1 MSKRFSMD
9 IKKAISQLSLPDGS
23 FMVVGSG
30 LLDTLG
36 IRAAGDIDLLVSHDV
51 FNNLKHQNYKIQ
63 QHEDGSDYISI
74 GRFEIMVDW
83 FGNDLETMRESAVY
97 IDEIPYW
104 SLESMREWKC
114 DHAREKD
121 VRDIALIDEYRQQ
134 CADIKTTAKS

>member
-1 MSKRFSMD
+1 MD

-63 QHEDGSDYISI
+63 QQEDGSDYISI
-74 GRFEIMVDW
+74 DRFEIMVDW

>member
-1 MSKRFSMD
+1 MNIRE
-9 IKKAISQLSLPDGS
+9 AISQLLLPDGS
-23 FMVVGSG
+23 VMVVGSG

-51 FNNLKHQNYKIQ
+51 FDNFKHQNYKIQ
-63 QHEDGSDYISI
+63 QHKDGSDYISI
-74 GRFEIMVDW
+74 GRFEIMADW

-97 IDEIPYW
+97 IDKIPYW

-134 CADIKTTAKS
+134 HADIKTTAKP

>member
-1 MSKRFSMD
+1 MNIRE
-9 IKKAISQLSLPDGS
+9 AISQLLLPDGS

-51 FNNLKHQNYKIQ
+51 FDNFKHQNYKIQ
-63 QHEDGSDYISI
+63 QHKDGSDYISI
-74 GRFEIMVDW
+74 GRFEIMADW
-83 FGNDLETMRESAVY
+83 FGNDLETMCEGAVY

-134 CADIKTTAKS
+134 CAGIKTTAKP

>member
-1 MSKRFSMD
+1 MNIRE
-9 IKKAISQLSLPDGS
+9 AISQLLLPDGS

-51 FNNLKHQNYKIQ
+51 FDNFKHQNYKIQ
-63 QHEDGSDYISI
+63 QHKDGSDYISI
-74 GRFEIMVDW
+74 GRFEIMADW
-83 FGNDLETMRESAVY
+83 YGDNLETMRESAVY
-97 IDEIPYW
+97 IDKIPYW

-134 CADIKTTAKS
+134 HADIKTTAKP

>member
-1 MSKRFSMD
+1 
-9 IKKAISQLSLPDGS
+9 
-23 FMVVGSG
+23 MVVGSG

-104 SLESMREWKC
+104 SLESMHEWKC

-134 CADIKTTAKS
+134 CADIKTTAKP

>member
-1 MSKRFSMD
+1 MSKRFPMD

-97 IDEIPYW
+97 IDEIP
-104 SLESMREWKC
+104 
-114 DHAREKD
+114 HAREKD

-134 CADIKTTAKS
+134 CADIKTTAKP

>member
-1 MSKRFSMD
+1 MNIRE
-9 IKKAISQLSLPDGS
+9 AISQLLLPDGS

-74 GRFEIMVDW
+74 DLSRCSRLCPPRRTGGR
-83 FGNDLETMRESAVY
+83 SA
-97 IDEIPYW
+97 PA
-104 SLESMREWKC
+104 S
-114 DHAREKD
+114 
-121 VRDIALIDEYRQQ
+121 
-134 CADIKTTAKS
+134 

>member
-1 MSKRFSMD
+1 MNIRE
-9 IKKAISQLSLPDGS
+9 AISQLLLPDGS

-51 FNNLKHQNYKIQ
+51 FDNFKHQNYKIQ
-63 QHEDGSDYISI
+63 QHKDGSDYISI

-97 IDEIPYW
+97 IDKIPYW

-121 VRDIALIDEYRQQ
+121 VRDIALIDEYRQ
-134 CADIKTTAKS
+134 

>member
-1 MSKRFSMD
+1 MNIRE
-9 IKKAISQLSLPDGS
+9 AISQLSLPDGS

-51 FNNLKHQNYKIQ
+51 FDNFKHQNYKIQ
-63 QHEDGSDYISI
+63 QHKDGSDYISI
-74 GRFEIMVDW
+74 GRFEIMADW

-97 IDEIPYW
+97 IDKIPYW

-134 CADIKTTAKS
+134 HADIKTTAKP

>member
-1 MSKRFSMD
+1 MNIRE
-9 IKKAISQLSLPDGS
+9 AISQLLLPDGS

-51 FNNLKHQNYKIQ
+51 FDNFKHQNYKIQ
-63 QHEDGSDYISI
+63 QHKDGSDYISI

-134 CADIKTTAKS
+134 CADIKTTAKP

>member
-63 QHEDGSDYISI
+63 QHKDGSDYISI
-74 GRFEIMVDW
+74 GRFEIMADW
-83 FGNDLETMRESAVY
+83 YGDNLETMRESAVY

-104 SLESMREWKC
+104 SLESMHEWKC

-134 CADIKTTAKS
+134 CAGIKTTAKP

>member
-1 MSKRFSMD
+1 MNIRE
-9 IKKAISQLSLPDGS
+9 AISQLLLPDGS

-36 IRAAGDIDLLVSHDV
+36 IRAAGDIDLLVSHDA
-51 FNNLKHQNYKIQ
+51 FDNFKHQNYKIQ
-63 QHEDGSDYISI
+63 QHKDGSDYISI
-74 GRFEIMVDW
+74 GRFEIMADW

-134 CADIKTTAKS
+134 HADIKTTAKP

>member
-1 MSKRFSMD
+1 MD

-51 FNNLKHQNYKIQ
+51 FDNFKHQNYKIQ
-63 QHEDGSDYISI
+63 QHKDGSDYISI
-74 GRFEIMVDW
+74 GRFEIMADW
-83 FGNDLETMRESAVY
+83 YGDNLETMRESAVY
-97 IDEIPYW
+97 IDKIPYW

-134 CADIKTTAKS
+134 HADIKTTAKP

>member
-1 MSKRFSMD
+1 MNIRE
-9 IKKAISQLSLPDGS
+9 AISQLSLPDGS

-51 FNNLKHQNYKIQ
+51 FDNFKHQNYKIQ
-63 QHEDGSDYISI
+63 QHKDGSDYISI
-74 GRFEIMVDW
+74 GRFEIMADW
-83 FGNDLETMRESAVY
+83 YGDNLETMRESAVY
-97 IDEIPYW
+97 IDKIPYW

-134 CADIKTTAKS
+134 HADIKTTAKP

>member
-1 MSKRFSMD
+1 MNIRE
-9 IKKAISQLSLPDGS
+9 AISQLLLPDGS

-63 QHEDGSDYISI
+63 QHKDGSDYISI
-74 GRFEIMVDW
+74 GRFEIMADW
-83 FGNDLETMRESAVY
+83 YGDNLETMRESTVY

-121 VRDIALIDEYRQQ
+121 VRDIDLIDEYRQQ
-134 CADIKTTAKS
+134 HADIKTTAKP

>member
-1 MSKRFSMD
+1 MNIRE
-9 IKKAISQLSLPDGS
+9 AISQLLLPDGS

-51 FNNLKHQNYKIQ
+51 FDNFKHQNYKIQ
-63 QHEDGSDYISI
+63 QHKDGSDYISI
-74 GRFEIMVDW
+74 GRFEIMADW
-83 FGNDLETMRESAVY
+83 YGDNLETMRESAVY
-97 IDEIPYW
+97 IDKIPYW

-134 CADIKTTAKS
+134 HADIKTTVKP

>member
-1 MSKRFSMD
+1 MNIRE
-9 IKKAISQLSLPDGS
+9 AISQLLLPDGS

-51 FNNLKHQNYKIQ
+51 FDNFKHQNYKIQ
-63 QHEDGSDYISI
+63 QHKDGSDYISI
-74 GRFEIMVDW
+74 GRFEIMADW

-97 IDEIPYW
+97 IDKIPYW

-134 CADIKTTAKS
+134 HADIKTTAKP

>member
-1 MSKRFSMD
+1 MNIRE
-9 IKKAISQLSLPDGS
+9 AISQLLLPDGS

-51 FNNLKHQNYKIQ
+51 FDNFKHQNYKIQ
-63 QHEDGSDYISI
+63 QHKDGSDYISI
-74 GRFEIMVDW
+74 GRFEIMADW

-134 CADIKTTAKS
+134 HADIKTTAKP

>member
-1 MSKRFSMD
+1 
-9 IKKAISQLSLPDGS
+9 
-23 FMVVGSG
+23 MVVGSG

-63 QHEDGSDYISI
+63 QHKDGSDYISI
-74 GRFEIMVDW
+74 GRFEIMADW

-97 IDEIPYW
+97 IDKIPYW

-134 CADIKTTAKS
+134 HADIKTTAKP

>member
-1 MSKRFSMD
+1 MNIRE
-9 IKKAISQLSLPDGS
+9 AISQLLLPDGS

-51 FNNLKHQNYKIQ
+51 FDNFKHQNYKIQ
-63 QHEDGSDYISI
+63 QHKDGSDYISI
-74 GRFEIMVDW
+74 GRFEIMADW
-83 FGNDLETMRESAVY
+83 YGDNLETMRESAVY
-97 IDEIPYW
+97 IDKIPYW

-134 CADIKTTAKS
+134 CADIKTTAKP